1 MTKRKTMNVEAMLE
15 KFNTILASNT
25 PQKYKI
31 GICTAIEIM
40 LMDANRYAGYRYLNT
55 TYNARTERYDIDPDT
70 DYNRQYFVKNV
81 K

>member
-15 KFNTILASNT
+15 KFNTILASKA
-25 PQKYKI
+25 PREAKI

-55 TYNARTERYDIDPDT
+55 TYNAKTERYDVDPDT
-70 DYNRQYFVKNV
+70 DYNRLYFVKKV
-81 K
+81 